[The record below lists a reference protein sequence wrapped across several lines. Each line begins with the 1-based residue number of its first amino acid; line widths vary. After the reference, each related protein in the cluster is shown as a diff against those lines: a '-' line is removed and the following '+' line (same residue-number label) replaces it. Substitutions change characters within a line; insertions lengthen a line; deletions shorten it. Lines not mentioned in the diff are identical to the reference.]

1 MAMSTSP
8 VPAVD
13 VERLLRSAR
22 EGDRE
27 RLGRLLDR
35 YRAYLT
41 LLARLQVGPG
51 LRSKIDDS
59 DIVQETFL
67 QAHRAFA
74 QFEGGTES
82 ELVAWL
88 RQILASRVVKQVR
101 RFHGT
106 GRRDV
111 KLEREIEAAL
121 DQSSMALDRGLV
133 SPQSSPSAKAVRS
146 EQGVLLADAL
156 ERLPEDYREVIVL
169 RNLQG
174 LTFPEVAVRM
184 GRSVGSVEKLWMRG
198 LAQLRGAMQRD
209 G

>member
-1 MAMSTSP
+1 MSASP
-8 VPAVD
+8 VPSAD
-13 VERLLRSAR
+13 VERLLRCAR
-22 EGDRE
+22 EGDGE

-35 YRAYLT
+35 YRAYLV
-41 LLARLQVGPG
+41 LLARLQIGPS

-74 QFEGGTES
+74 QFQGETES
-82 ELVAWL
+82 ELVSWL
-88 RQILASRVVKQVR
+88 RRVLASRVAKQVR

-111 KLEREIEAAL
+111 KLEREIEASL
-121 DQSSMALDRGLV
+121 DRSSMALDRGLV
-133 SPQSSPSAKAVRS
+133 APNSSPSSRAARR

-156 ERLPEDYREVIVL
+156 ERLPEDYREAIVL

-174 LTFPEVAVRM
+174 LSFPEVAARM

-198 LAQLRGAMQRD
+198 LARLRGAMQGD